1 MAEQMIPV
9 SQYLI
14 QSCIEQLELALEN
27 QVDRHCGVYICVA
40 YTTDAE
46 QNWKEST
53 ITKDES
59 NMYPITVPAMS
70 VVTYVGSVQ

>member
-1 MAEQMIPV
+1 MLMT
-9 SQYLI
+9 Y
-14 QSCIEQLELALEN
+14 EN
-27 QVDRHCGVYICVA
+27 LH
-40 YTTDAE
+40 
-46 QNWKEST
+46 KEST